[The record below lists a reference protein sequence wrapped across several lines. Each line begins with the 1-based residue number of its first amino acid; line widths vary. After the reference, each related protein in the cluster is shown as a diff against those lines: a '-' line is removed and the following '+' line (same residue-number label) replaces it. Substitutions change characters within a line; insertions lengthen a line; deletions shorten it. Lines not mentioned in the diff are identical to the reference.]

1 MKASLRLLFLL
12 LMISAGVSAQTGPR
26 RAYAVGDTLI
36 GYTAEGEA
44 FKAKVINVNSKTASL
59 GVGGFDSCMVAGN
72 FKPDRGTLT
81 FPDSVEGFKI
91 TSVAQYALRYVV
103 CDTLRLPGQ
112 ITSIGTYACS
122 SAPSQASAAM
132 PSTITQV

>member
-44 FKAKVINVNSKTASL
+44 FKAKVINGNDNVNGK
-59 GVGGFDSCMVAGN
+59 GN
-72 FKPDRGTLT
+72 WYTLDGQRLNSQPT
-81 FPDSVEGFKI
+81 QKGIYINNGKKI
-91 TSVAQYALRYVV
+91 V
-103 CDTLRLPGQ
+103 
-112 ITSIGTYACS
+112 IK
-122 SAPSQASAAM
+122 
-132 PSTITQV
+132 